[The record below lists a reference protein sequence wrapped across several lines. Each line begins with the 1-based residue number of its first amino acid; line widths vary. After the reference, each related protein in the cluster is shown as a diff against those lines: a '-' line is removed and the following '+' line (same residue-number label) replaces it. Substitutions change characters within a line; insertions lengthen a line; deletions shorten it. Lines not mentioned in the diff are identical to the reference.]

1 MMKLYILLT
10 LVVFQLSCAQTQVD
24 SILEKGFS
32 DHQCNHPEIAISDA
46 RKIIANP
53 EATARQKMRAY
64 QLMSGSYSVMGKNRL
79 SLHSSFKAKEIADQ
93 LNDTYS
99 SAVSLCSVAECYR
112 RLDLNHEALENY
124 GKALVMLDQLP
135 ATYKSLHTKA
145 SVFYEIGNARYG
157 ENQYR
162 SAAGNYKKSLAILK
176 NLKKDARR
184 AEKEAQDYLLLGGSY
199 LFMKKYDSSEICF
212 KISQNIASAYKNKF
226 IVPYLMESYAK
237 LYDEK
242 KDYRRAVN
250 YAEKV
255 VQLMDFPDTKL
266 RSSLHEVL
274 AKSYGE
280 LGDVANARKNYNIYV
295 TLNNNYTTEKNN
307 AVSLAFKQSKE
318 GLTKE
323 IAVQKDGKVILGWL
337 LLLILLISGMIIFL
351 YRKKAKKNR
360 ELYMRAVDRLVHHF
374 IEDTRPVQEKR
385 EVASPVVSLS
395 EEKEQEIL
403 QKLEEFE
410 KSERITHKKLTIASL
425 AASLGTNV
433 TYLSNIISRHKAAN
447 FNHYI
452 NKLKITY
459 IVNKLY
465 TEPNYRNY
473 KITYLA
479 EECGLPYSS
488 FTSVFKTI
496 TGMSPSA
503 FIKQINEDKYLIV
516 RCL

>member
-93 LNDTYS
+93 LNDPYI
-99 SAVSLCSVAECYR
+99 SAVSLCWVAECYR
-112 RLDLNHEALENY
+112 RLDLNHESLENY
-124 GKALVMLDQLP
+124 KNALVLLDQIP
-135 ATYKSLHTKA
+135 ATDKSLHTKA
-145 SVFYEIGNARYG
+145 IVFYEIGNTQYN

-162 SAAGNYKKSLAILK
+162 SAAGNYTKSLAILK
-176 NLKKDARR
+176 NLKKDAKR
-184 AEKEAQDYLLLGGSY
+184 ATAETQDYLLLGGCY
-199 LFMKKYDSSEICF
+199 LFMKKYDSAEICF
-212 KISQNIASAYKNKF
+212 KKTKDIAAANKNTF
-226 IVPYLMESYAK
+226 IMPYLMESYAK
-237 LYDEK
+237 LYDKQEN
-242 KDYRRAVN
+242 YRKAVD
-250 YAEKV
+250 YAEKG
-255 VQLMDFPDTKL
+255 VQLMDFQDTKL
-266 RSSLHEVL
+266 KRSLHELL
-274 AKSYGE
+274 AKCYGE
-280 LGDVANARKNYNIYV
+280 LGDVQNARKNYSTYIK
-295 TLNNNYTTEKNN
+295 LNDDYTTEKNN
-307 AVSLAFKQSKE
+307 AVSLAFKQAKT
-318 GLTKE
+318 GLKKE
-323 IAVQKDGKVILGWL
+323 IAEQKNDKMLLGYV
-337 LLLILLISGMIIFL
+337 LIFLIIASAIIIFL
-351 YRKKAKKNR
+351 YRQKARKNR
-360 ELYMRAVDRLVHHF
+360 LLYTQTVDRLVHQSLENT
-374 IEDTRPVQEKR
+374 IPAR
-385 EVASPVVSLS
+385 ETSAPAVLLS

-410 KSERITHKKLTIASL
+410 KSERVTHKKLTIASL

-433 TYLSNIISRHKAAN
+433 TYLSNVISRHKAAN

-452 NKLKITY
+452 NNLKITY

-488 FTSVFKTI
+488 FTSVFKSI

-503 FIKQINEDKYLIV
+503 FIKQMNEDKDMTVKYL
-516 RCL
+516 